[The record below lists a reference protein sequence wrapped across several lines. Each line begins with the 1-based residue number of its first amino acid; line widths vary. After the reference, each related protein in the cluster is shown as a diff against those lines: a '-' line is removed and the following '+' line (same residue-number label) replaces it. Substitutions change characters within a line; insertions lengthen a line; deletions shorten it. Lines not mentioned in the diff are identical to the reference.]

1 MGSVVWEFLFDG
13 FPALITEQ
21 QIRSH
26 GSFGQVWVPLLAL
39 AANAFPGLGLL
50 GHGASGHR
58 NAALVGVGMVPIGGH
73 ADNVVEVG

>member
-1 MGSVVWEFLFDG
+1 MGGVFWEFLLDG

-21 QIRSH
+21 QIGSH

-39 AANAFPGLGLL
+39 AAGAFPGLGLL

-58 NAALVGVGMVPIGGH
+58 NPALVGVGMVPIGGH